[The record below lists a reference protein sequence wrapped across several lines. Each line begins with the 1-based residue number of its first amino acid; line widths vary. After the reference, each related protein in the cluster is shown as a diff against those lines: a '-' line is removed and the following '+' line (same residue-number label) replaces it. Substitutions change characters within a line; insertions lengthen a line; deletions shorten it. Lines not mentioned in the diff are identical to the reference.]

1 MRFNFAGKTS
11 VALFLSLSSLL
22 SAASQLSLS
31 TTAIGPVIIVP
42 GSNGPTQNVQAM
54 NLGSGTLNLT
64 VTSSASW
71 LSATLGADVTVGP
84 PGSTSYS
91 ISIALNTSG
100 LAPGI
105 YTEYVT
111 VADPNAV
118 DSPQQIA
125 VTVNTLGVP
134 SSLNVYVA
142 PYGSGN
148 ASQSVV
154 PIYTAGTGVFGKV
167 TTQSGGSWL
176 AFESGNLGV
185 AQLPYPWFIQA
196 TAIPSLLPGTY
207 TGAVTISGSSASSDN
222 KTINVT
228 LNVTSAPI
236 IDLSK
241 SLAVQI
247 SGYQNGPQETAYPV
261 LNNVG
266 MGSLAISGAT
276 ATASPNFLSTSVLN
290 ANTLQITADP
300 TGLSAGTYTG
310 TVTITSNAANNPQVS
325 IPVEFYV
332 APAGSPQISYNGIVN
347 IATFTQQEAA
357 AQGDIFA
364 IFGSQFAASG
374 TAAQNAS
381 TPLAT
386 TLGNTQVLVNNV
398 PAPLYYVSPGQIN
411 FQLPYSLTPG
421 QAATVQAVS
430 GSRPGN
436 VRPLSIAAIVPRLLP
451 FLPLPNY
458 GLIVNFRD
466 GSFPFPT
473 GSVAGLQTHPA
484 KPGDTLIMYG
494 VGFGQTN
501 PAAIEGMAASSSPLQ
516 QIQKLTA
523 TFGSSFQGIANGVVG
538 FAGLTPTA
546 VGLYQINVTLPANVP
561 LGAAIPVYVVVNGVQ
576 SQTVTLAISATG
588 N

>member
-1 MRFNFAGKTS
+1 MKTT
-11 VALFLSLSSLL
+11 VALFLTFSSLL
-22 SAASQLSLS
+22 SAASQLGLS
-31 TTAIGPVIIVP
+31 TSTLGPFNIAP
-42 GSNGPTQNVQAM
+42 GSNGGIVAAQAF

-64 VTSSASW
+64 VTTSASW
-71 LSATLGADVTVGP
+71 LTAAVGSSAP
-84 PGSTSYS
+84 CSQPGGTCYP
-91 ISIALNTSG
+91 INIGLNTSG
-100 LAPGI
+100 LAPGT

-111 VADPNAV
+111 VSDPNAV

-125 VTVNTLGVP
+125 VTVNTMGVP
-134 SSLNVYVA
+134 SSLNLYVA
-142 PYGSGN
+142 PG
-148 ASQSVV
+148 SQSVV

-207 TGAVTISGSSASSDN
+207 NGSVTISGSSAASDN

-228 LNVTSAPI
+228 LTVTSAPI

-266 MGSLAISGAT
+266 QGSLAITGAT
-276 ATASPNFLSTSVLN
+276 VTAKPGFLSASVLT
-290 ANTLQITADP
+290 ANTLQLTADP
-300 TGLSAGTYTG
+300 TGLSPGTYTG
-310 TVTITSNAANNPQVS
+310 SVTITSNAANNALVS

-332 APAGSPQISYNGIVN
+332 APAGPPQIGYNGIVN
-347 IATFTQQEAA
+347 IATYTQQEAA
-357 AQGDIFA
+357 AQGDIFG
-364 IFGSQFAASG
+364 IFGTQFAANG
-374 TAAQNAS
+374 TAAQNPF

-421 QAATVQAVS
+421 QAATVQVVS
-430 GSRPGN
+430 NGQPGN
-436 VRPLSIAAIVPRLLP
+436 TRPLNIAAVVPRLLP
-451 FLPLPNY
+451 YLPLPNY
-458 GLIVNFRD
+458 GLIINYGD
-466 GSFPFPT
+466 GSLAFPT
-473 GSVAGLQTHPA
+473 GSNVPGFQTHPA

-494 VGFGQTN
+494 IGFGQTN
-501 PAAIEGMAASSSPLQ
+501 PAATEGQAASSSPLQ
-516 QIQKLTA
+516 QIQKLTV

-538 FAGLTPTA
+538 FAGLTPTD

-561 LGAAIPVYVVVNGVQ
+561 LGSAIPVYVVVNGVQ

>member
-1 MRFNFAGKTS
+1 MKTT
-11 VALFLSLSSLL
+11 VALFLTFSSLL
-22 SAASQLSLS
+22 SAAGQLSLTTS
-31 TTAIGPVIIVP
+31 TIGPINIVP
-42 GSNGPTQNVQAM
+42 GTNGPTQSAQAF
-54 NLGSGTLNLT
+54 NSAGDLT
-64 VTSSASW
+64 PITATTSASW
-71 LSATLGADVTVGP
+71 LSVTLGTPKLGFGFGTPGTSPVTVYP
-84 PGSTSYS
+84 
-91 ISIALNTSG
+91 ISIGLNTSG
-100 LAPGI
+100 LAPGT

-111 VADPNAV
+111 VSDPNAV

-125 VTVNTLGVP
+125 VTVNTMGVP
-134 SSLNVYVA
+134 SSLNLYVA
-142 PYGSGN
+142 PG
-148 ASQSVV
+148 SQSVV

-207 TGAVTISGSSASSDN
+207 SGSVTISGSSAASDN

-228 LNVTSAPI
+228 LTVTSTPI

-247 SGYQNGPQETAYPV
+247 SGYQNGPQEAAYPV

-266 MGSLAISGAT
+266 QGSLAITGAT
-276 ATASPNFLSTSVLN
+276 VTATPGFLSASVLT
-290 ANTLQITADP
+290 ANTLQLTADP
-300 TGLSAGTYTG
+300 TGLSPGTYTG
-310 TVTITSNAANNPQVS
+310 TVTITSNAANNALVS

-332 APAGSPQISYNGIVN
+332 APAGPPQIGYNGIVN
-347 IATFTQQEAA
+347 IATYTQQEAA
-357 AQGDIFA
+357 AQGDIFGV
-364 IFGSQFAASG
+364 FGTQFAANG
-374 TAAQNAS
+374 TAVQSPS

-421 QAATVQAVS
+421 QAATVQVVS
-430 GSRPGN
+430 NGQPGN
-436 VRPLSIAAIVPRLLP
+436 TRPLNIAAVVPRLLP
-451 FLPLPNY
+451 YLPLPNY
-458 GLIVNFRD
+458 GLIINYGD
-466 GSFPFPT
+466 GSLAFPT
-473 GSVAGLQTHPA
+473 GSNVPGFQTHPA

-494 VGFGQTN
+494 IGFGQTN
-501 PAAIEGMAASSSPLQ
+501 PAATEGQAASSSPLQ
-516 QIQKLTA
+516 QIQKLTV

-538 FAGLTPTA
+538 FAGLTPTD

-561 LGAAIPVYVVVNGVQ
+561 LGSAIPVYVVVNGVQ